1 MSEESTL
8 KEISKPT
15 FKKSFLRSQ
24 IVSLTATTA
33 DFSFAMML
41 NYFLGVYYV
50 TATSLGSF
58 FGAIIS
64 FSLGRNWV
72 FLNRQGKLRKQVFR
86 FFVINLFSIFA
97 NTTGVFFFKEN
108 FNINFALSRVITAV
122 FVGVFF
128 NYFMNRYFVFK

>member
-1 MSEESTL
+1 MQADL
-8 KEISKPT
+8 KSKDVTKPT

-24 IVSLTATTA
+24 VVSLTATSA
-33 DFSFAMML
+33 DFSFALML
-41 NYFLGVYYV
+41 NHFLDVYYV
-50 TATSLGSF
+50 TATSLGSL
-58 FGAIIS
+58 FGAVIS
-64 FSLGRNWV
+64 FTLGRNWV

-108 FNINFALSRVITAV
+108 FNITFALSRVMAAV
-122 FVGVFF
+122 FVGIFF

>member
-1 MSEESTL
+1 MQEETTV
-8 KEISKPT
+8 KQIQKPT

-24 IVSLTATTA
+24 VVSLTATSA
-33 DFSFAMML
+33 DFSIAMML
-41 NYFLGVYYV
+41 NYFLGIYYV

-64 FSLGRNWV
+64 FTLGRNWV
-72 FLNRQGKLRKQVFR
+72 FINKQGKLRKQIFR

-108 FNINFALSRVITAV
+108 FNITFALSRVIAAI